1 MLKRR
6 FESAML
12 LLLLLLLSV
21 SGMSVRLVRLSSRA
35 SYTRGQVLVRE
46 RGSSAALAL
55 VVSTRAKRVGTN

>member
-12 LLLLLLLSV
+12 LLLLLLL
-21 SGMSVRLVRLSSRA
+21 SVRLVRLSSRA